1 MFSVPGA
8 VYTLWI
14 IGLIVVVL
22 VLPVVV
28 YLLHRLWLCAHH
40 IERYLAESLAAGLGI
55 AKNTQHITAL
65 RETIETAT
73 AILGTA
79 QAVDQHTAAIERVL
93 AGRAGTRR
101 GEPD

>member
-1 MFSVPGA
+1 MFSAPAA

-28 YLLHRLWLCAHH
+28 FFLHRLWSHAHH

-55 AKNTQHITAL
+55 ARNTQHIVAL
-65 RETIETAT
+65 RSTIEIAT
-73 AILGTA
+73 GIVSTA
-79 QAVDQHTAAIERVL
+79 QAIDEHTAAIERVL
-93 AGRAGTRR
+93 AGRSGNRW
-101 GEPD
+101 EPD